1 MGSVKALE
9 EAEACVPLQRMHP
22 SRGDYMRIRREVV
35 YAAGLASFILSY
47 MIHSPDF
54 SGSIYSDIVS
64 FWHREGWP
72 ARLRIPYIEAPF
84 EYPPLSGFLTFLA
97 ASLGSNIASYY
108 SIFSAIILAF
118 YMIMLEVVIRLCE
131 ERGVGLEYALIL
143 LCLSPSMILYM
154 VYNYDVIFASLLMLS
169 LFLLIR
175 RRLTSSAIAFSA
187 AALVKLINL
196 IMLPFI
202 LMHIEG
208 WRDRI
213 KYAIV
218 SLGIFAAVN
227 LALWALNP
235 GFIDGTYLYHARWG
249 LEDAWYLIF
258 FPSPESWDMAKI
270 FGALLMLYG
279 LLKVYL
285 HDYANLLQRTFM
297 ALSVFLLTSYVFTPQ
312 MLLWLPPLLAVMGSL
327 PIPYFFLDL
336 ANAGIILLW
345 LETPNPISP
354 GSPPQLFALLR
365 AALLLIILLET
376 YFASR
381 GVRVAEKIE
390 RVA

>member
-1 MGSVKALE
+1 MKEG
-9 EAEACVPLQRMHP
+9 
-22 SRGDYMRIRREVV
+22 EV
-35 YAAGLASFILSY
+35 
-47 MIHSPDF
+47 
-54 SGSIYSDIVS
+54 
-64 FWHREGWP
+64 W
-72 ARLRIPYIEAPF
+72 
-84 EYPPLSGFLTFLA
+84 
-97 ASLGSNIASYY
+97 
-108 SIFSAIILAF
+108 
-118 YMIMLEVVIRLCE
+118 
-131 ERGVGLEYALIL
+131 
-143 LCLSPSMILYM
+143 
-154 VYNYDVIFASLLMLS
+154 
-169 LFLLIR
+169 

-202 LMHIEG
+202 LMHVEG
-208 WRDRI
+208 WRDRV

-312 MLLWLPPLLAVMGSL
+312 MLLWLPPLLAVMGSRRL
-327 PIPYFFLDL
+327 
-336 ANAGIILLW
+336 
-345 LETPNPISP
+345 S
-354 GSPPQLFALLR
+354 
-365 AALLLIILLET
+365 T
-376 YFASR
+376 YS
-381 GVRVAEKIE
+381 
-390 RVA
+390 

>member
-1 MGSVKALE
+1 M
-9 EAEACVPLQRMHP
+9 QM
-22 SRGDYMRIRREVV
+22 RREVV
-35 YAAGLASFILSY
+35 YAAGIASFILSY
-47 MIHSPDF
+47 IIHSPGL
-54 SGSIYSDIVS
+54 SKPIYSDIVS
-64 FWHREGWP
+64 FWYREGWP
-72 ARLRIPYIEAPF
+72 ARLRIPYIEMSF

-97 ASLGSNIASYY
+97 AAFGSNIISYY
-108 SIFSAIILAF
+108 SIFSAIILVF

-131 ERGVGLEYALIL
+131 ERGIGLEYALIL

-169 LFLLIR
+169 LFLLIK

-187 AALVKLINL
+187 ATLVKLTNVIT
-196 IMLPFI
+196 LPFI
-202 LMHIEG
+202 LMHVER

-218 SLGIFAAVN
+218 SLGIFTAVN
-227 LALWALNP
+227 LALWILNP
-235 GFIDGTYLYHARWG
+235 AFIDSTYLYHVRWG
-249 LEDAWYLIF
+249 LENAWYLIF
-258 FPSPESWDMAKI
+258 FPNSRSWNTAKL
-270 FGALLMLYG
+270 FGMLLMVYG
-279 LLKVYL
+279 LLKIYL
-285 HDYANLLQRTFM
+285 HDDADLIQRTFM

-312 MLLWLPPLLAVMGSL
+312 MLLWLPPFLAVMGSL

-345 LETPNPISP
+345 FETPNPISP
-354 GSPPQLFALLR
+354 GSPPQLLALLR

-381 GVRVAEKIE
+381 GARVAEKIE
-390 RVA
+390 GMA